1 MADPKWADDRF
12 LDELRRQTDPL
23 ADQAVAS
30 FLETRSLREINYIF
44 QTMRSDDQPILAD
57 APAVFQEFIRQ
68 TEALP
73 PDIDVARLGRAS
85 EVFLRHG
92 ATACL
97 VLLASSLP
105 NGYAAP
111 CLTHVLMISRDLQ
124 KEPFKRLMGV
134 VQMLVNVTS
143 RNAYAPGGLAVVT
156 AQKLRLLHAGVRT
169 IVPHYRPDYVERF
182 GPPVNHEDMLATL
195 MAFSYLLIDGLRKL
209 NLGLTDA
216 EAEDYY
222 YLWRV
227 YALLMGIHP
236 PGDPFDDSFVP
247 RSVEEAALFY
257 DSYARRQY
265 TGPEENP
272 GGVVLSQENLDMMVS
287 LLPRPL
293 RHTELHLAP
302 QIAME
307 ELLGPEGL
315 ARVGLAPV
323 AGHELLRK
331 SFSACLDV
339 EQKVADVAPCGLVEL
354 LSRHLF
360 QAMIDK
366 SRGGPVQFI
375 VPGSVDDL
383 RSTGL
388 I

>member
-23 ADQAVAS
+23 ADQTVAS
-30 FLETRSLREINYIF
+30 FLETRSLREVNYIF
-44 QTMRSDDQPILAD
+44 QTMRSDDQAILAD
-57 APAVFQEFIRQ
+57 APAAFQDFVRQ
-68 TEALP
+68 TETLP
-73 PDIDVARLGRAS
+73 PDIDLARLDRAS
-85 EVFLRHG
+85 AVFLRHA

-111 CLTHVLMISRDLQ
+111 CLNDILMISRDLQ

-134 VQMLVNVTS
+134 VQMIVNVTS
-143 RNAYAPGGLAVVT
+143 RNAFVPGGLALVT
-156 AQKLRLLHAGVRT
+156 AQKLRLLHAGVRA
-169 IVPHYRPDYVERF
+169 IVPHYRPLYQERF

-195 MAFSYLLIDGLRKL
+195 MAFSYLVIDGLRKL
-209 NLGLTDA
+209 SLGLTDA

-227 YALLMGIHP
+227 YAILMGIHP
-236 PGDPFDDSFVP
+236 PGAPFDDSLVP
-247 RSVEEAALFY
+247 RDVEEAGLFY
-257 DSYARRQY
+257 ASYTRRQY

-272 GGVVLSQENLDMMVS
+272 SGIILAQENLEMMIS

-307 ELLGPEGL
+307 ELLGPEGM
-315 ARVGLAPV
+315 ARVGITPV
-323 AGHELLRK
+323 TGHEVLRK
-331 SFSACLDV
+331 SFSACLIT
-339 EQKVADVAPCGLVEL
+339 EQKVADLAPCGLVEL
-354 LSRHLF
+354 LGRHLF
-360 QAMIDK
+360 DKMIDT

-375 VPGSVDDL
+375 VPGSVTDL
-383 RSTGL
+383 RGVEL
-388 I
+388 V

>member
-12 LDELRRQTDPL
+12 LDALRRQTDPL
-23 ADQAVAS
+23 ADRAVAS

-44 QTMRSDDQPILAD
+44 QTMRSDDQVLLGD
-57 APAVFQEFIRQ
+57 APASFQDFIRQ

-73 PDIDVARLGRAS
+73 PDLDLARLDRGS
-85 EVFLRHG
+85 EVFLRHA

-111 CLTHVLMISRDLQ
+111 CLTEILMISRDLQ

-134 VQMLVNVTS
+134 LQLIVNITS
-143 RNAYAPGGLAVVT
+143 RGAFVPGGLAVVT
-156 AQKLRLLHAGVRT
+156 AQKLRLLHAGVRA
-169 IVPHYRPDYVERF
+169 IVPHHRPGYAGRF

-195 MAFSYLLIDGLRKL
+195 MGFSWLVIDGLRKL
-209 NLGLTDA
+209 DLGLTGE

-222 YLWRV
+222 YLWRT

-236 PGDPFDDSFVP
+236 EGAHFDDSLVP
-247 RSVEEAALFY
+247 RTVEDAGLFY
-257 DSYARRQY
+257 ASYTRRNF

-272 GGVVLSQENLDMMVS
+272 NGILLTQENLEMMVH
-287 LLPRPL
+287 LIPRPFC
-293 RHTELHLAP
+293 HTELHLAP
-302 QIAME
+302 QMAMT
-307 ELLGPEGL
+307 ELLGPEGM
-315 ARVGLAPV
+315 ARVGMQPVSGHALLHKACCLALSV
-323 AGHELLRK
+323 EHGLAGH
-331 SFSACLDV
+331 
-339 EQKVADVAPCGLVEL
+339 APCGLVEI

-360 QAMIDK
+360 QKMIDS

-375 VPGSVDDL
+375 VPGSVSDL
-383 RSTGL
+383 RGAGL
-388 I
+388 V

>member
-1 MADPKWADDRF
+1 MVDPKWADDRF

-30 FLETRSLREINYIF
+30 FLATRSLGEINYIF
-44 QTMRSDDQPILAD
+44 QAMRSDDQPILAG
-57 APAVFQEFIRQ
+57 APESLQEFVRQ
-68 TEALP
+68 TDVLP
-73 PDIDVARLGRAS
+73 PDLDLARLERAS
-85 EVFLRHG
+85 EVFLRHA
-92 ATACL
+92 ATACT

-134 VQMLVNVTS
+134 VQLLVNVTS
-143 RNAYAPGGLAVVT
+143 RGAFAPGGLALVT
-156 AQKLRLLHAGVRT
+156 AQKLRLLHAGVRA
-169 IVPHYRPDYVERF
+169 IVPHRRPGYAARY

-195 MAFSYLLIDGLRKL
+195 MGFSYLVIDGLRKL
-209 NLGLTDA
+209 ELPLTEQ

-236 PGDPFDDSFVP
+236 EGAPFDDSFVP
-247 RSVEEAALFY
+247 RTVEEAAAFY
-257 DSYARRQY
+257 ASYTRRQF

-272 GGVVLSQENLDMMVS
+272 GGVLLAQENLDMMVS
-287 LLPRPL
+287 LIPRPF

-302 QIAME
+302 QIAMA
-307 ELLGPEGL
+307 ELLGPEGM
-315 ARVGLAPV
+315 ARVGIAPV
-323 AGHELLRK
+323 EGHELLRK
-331 SFSACLDV
+331 SFCLALSV
-339 EQKVADVAPCGLVEL
+339 EQKVAGAAPCDLVES

-360 QAMIDK
+360 QAMIDA
-366 SRGGPVQFI
+366 SRGGAVQFI
-375 VPGSVDDL
+375 VPGSVADL
-383 RSTGL
+383 RGADL
-388 I
+388 V